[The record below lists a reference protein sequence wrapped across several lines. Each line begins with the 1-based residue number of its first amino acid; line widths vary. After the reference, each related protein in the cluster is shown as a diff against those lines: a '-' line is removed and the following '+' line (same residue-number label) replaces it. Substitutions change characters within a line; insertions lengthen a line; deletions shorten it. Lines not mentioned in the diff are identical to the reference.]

1 MENLR
6 VAQAEEVETDLC
18 EDSEATDIWMWCK
31 KLGESNFR
39 VLRVTIAFTG
49 AGMKSHQHG
58 QNSTVFYPLTDENRS
73 LSTPWFGEEII
84 MLQATTPH
92 FIPTK
97 ILVPIDFSSS
107 SDAALETAS
116 DLAQHFHAELY
127 LLNVVPMLPMG
138 TKTVS
143 FPETEYLHKAEG
155 NAERQLAT
163 CDAALVSKGI
173 KASSSIEIGND
184 VVGNIMLAIEREH
197 IDMIVISTHGI
208 SGWRPLVFGSIA
220 EKVVK
225 QVQCPLLLL
234 RSVEPVATTATSTL
248 QS

>member
-1 MENLR
+1 M
-6 VAQAEEVETDLC
+6 AQA
-18 EDSEATDIWMWCK
+18 
-31 KLGESNFR
+31 
-39 VLRVTIAFTG
+39 IA
-49 AGMKSHQHG
+49 
-58 QNSTVFYPLTDENRS
+58 
-73 LSTPWFGEEII
+73 
-84 MLQATTPH
+84 PH

-97 ILVPIDFSSS
+97 ILVPVDFSSS
-107 SDAALETAS
+107 SDAALETAA

-127 LLNVVPMLPMG
+127 LLNVIPMLPMG

-143 FPETEYLHKAEG
+143 FPETEHLHKAESD
-155 NAERQLAT
+155 AERQLAV

-173 KASSSIEIGND
+173 KATSSFEIGND
-184 VVGNIMLAIEREH
+184 VVGNIMLVIEREH

-234 RSVEPVATTATSTL
+234 RSVEPTVTCATSTP